1 MAASR
6 RVAARPLRLITLL
19 IGVTLIGFA
28 LGHAVPGEPA
38 RTLLR
43 GASPDAAAAIHA
55 RYGLDQPLV
64 GQYVVYLRNLL
75 QGDLG
80 RSTVYDQPVLG
91 LVIDRLPTTLALILL
106 ASLLSFLGAGVLATL
121 AAARADRGADEL
133 ITRYAVL
140 ARGVPAFWLGIQL
153 ILLFGA
159 VLQLLPLSGYGG
171 NPLSRLEHLL
181 LPALAVALTL
191 MPALV
196 GDLRARLLGELDA
209 DFAHA
214 ARAQG
219 LPETHIFRRHAW
231 RNALLPALVRLGRRM
246 GWLIGSAVL
255 VEQAFA
261 LPGLGSLLIAGVIG
275 RDSLVVQAAAL
286 IFALLVVASE
296 FVAGLLAASA
306 PRARP

>member
-1 MAASR
+1 MAPPPR
-6 RVAARPLRLITLL
+6 LAARTLRLVAVL
-19 IGVTLIGFA
+19 IGVTSISFA
-28 LGHAVPGEPA
+28 LGHAASGERA

-43 GASPDAAAAIHA
+43 GAGPDAAAAIHA

-64 GQYVVYLRNLL
+64 GQYVIYLRNLV

-80 RSTVYDQPVLG
+80 RSKIYDQPVLG

-106 ASLLSFLGAGVLATL
+106 AGLLSFVGAGVLATL
-121 AAARADRGADEL
+121 AAARADRGADDL
-133 ITRYAVL
+133 ITRYVVL
-140 ARGVPAFWLGIQL
+140 ARGIPPFWLGIQL

-159 VLQLLPLSGYGG
+159 VLQVLPLSGYGG
-171 NPLSRLEHLL
+171 DPLSRLEHLL
-181 LPALAVALTL
+181 LPAIAVALTL

-196 GDLRARLLGELDA
+196 GDLRARLLHELDA

-219 LPETHIFRRHAW
+219 LPEARIFRRHAW

-275 RDSLVVQAAAL
+275 RDYPITQAAAL
-286 IFALLVVASE
+286 IFALVVVASE
-296 FVAGLLAASA
+296 FLAGLLAASA